1 MARLPYLDPAE
12 ASPRLA
18 GQLAALPP
26 MNIFRMLAHAETAF
40 EPFVSFGGAIL
51 SQLQL
56 DPKLR
61 ELAVLQV
68 AKDTECAYEWV
79 QHAEVGRLVGLSDA
93 QIAAVEDGA
102 MDDDALFSD
111 AERAVLRFTGEV
123 VRGPHVSDRTFAA
136 VSDRLTPREVI
147 ELLLTIGNYMAA
159 ARLMTTLEMEVDAP
173 VGMDV
178 TDGTRS
184 LLLGEAGEPER

>member
-1 MARLPYLDPAE
+1 MARLPYLDPPD

-18 GQLAALPP
+18 GQLKALPP
-26 MNIFRMLAHAETAF
+26 LNIFRMLAHAETAF

-68 AKDTECAYEWV
+68 AKDTECEYERV

-93 QIAAVEDGA
+93 QIAAVEDGGI
-102 MDDDALFSD
+102 DDDALFSD

-136 VSDRLTPREVI
+136 VSDRLTAREVI
-147 ELLLTIGNYMAA
+147 ELLLTIGNYLIA

-173 VGMDV
+173 VGMEV
-178 TDGTRS
+178 TDATRS
-184 LLLGEAGEPER
+184 LLLGDAGEPEP